1 MRIVMA
7 LGSPNRHGSS
17 ALLAERFKEG
27 AEASGHSVVTL
38 DVAHAK
44 LRPCLG
50 CVKCGYEGPCAQ
62 HDAMEGFKEELLG
75 SDMLVF
81 VTPLYY
87 YGFSAQLKTFI
98 DRFCAFNMSLTARH
112 MKCALIAAA
121 WNSDDWTF
129 DALTAHYKT
138 LVRYL
143 SMRDMGMVL
152 GYGCGTP
159 GMTKRSKYMQ
169 QAYELGRS
177 LR

>member
-98 DRFCAFNMSLTARH
+98 DRFCAFNFSLNAKH
-112 MKCALIAAA
+112 LDSALLAVA
-121 WNSDDWTF
+121 WNSDAWTF
-129 DALTAHYKT
+129 DALTAHYET

-143 SMRDMGMVL
+143 NFTDRGRIL
-152 GYGCGTP
+152 GYGCGTRA
-159 GMTKRSKYMQ
+159 MTERSVYPEKVY
-169 QAYELGRS
+169 ALGNG
-177 LR
+177 L